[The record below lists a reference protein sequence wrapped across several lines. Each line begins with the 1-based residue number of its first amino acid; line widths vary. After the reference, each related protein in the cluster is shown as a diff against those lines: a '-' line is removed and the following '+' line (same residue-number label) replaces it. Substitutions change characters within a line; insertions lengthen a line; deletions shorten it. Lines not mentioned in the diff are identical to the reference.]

1 MIQESTIC
9 CAQDCE
15 TCDNT
20 ATTISTNYIQSLLG
34 KHSTVPAQCN
44 PESII
49 ASNRFCKRTTAPCI
63 MSYIYGYTTLN
74 QLTWIALLQYIS
86 KKLCSVL
93 VMTIWQFSVVTT
105 VWAYCITY
113 IQTHYICSIAMIC
126 VLLCSSRV
134 RNRLVQLPQYLPDMM
149 YAVLPGGNMRERGIL
164 LPIPYIPQSIFGAA
178 WFVIVADLY
187 RGVMVESMQDIH
199 NSFTSALMLSE
210 VIVVYMRYSEAPNVT
225 VYKRVVTAL
234 SICTL
239 VYMMLYCAQKTIA
252 VTNWRSDQHYQYQY
266 DASENIWYYMVA
278 LPSWNLV
285 VLWSV
290 VGTFIRFII
299 GTEVI
304 CIVAMVLRKCCSLV
318 LKQPKTVKRIIKN
331 FSYRLLYKG
340 IITAIRTL
348 SGTQYA
354 YTRDM
359 MTICTRCHESVATAV
374 NTPCGHTFLCWS
386 CAKQYRDE
394 HGNICNSCHEGS
406 TLFKLQQQQMCVIC
420 QEHASGHDL
429 FHIQQC
435 GHQVY
440 IIVCTFSHSRL
451 AIVYLVYTP
460 DVRYALHA
468 FTLQLHTTIL
478 FTDPN

>member
-1 MIQESTIC
+1 
-9 CAQDCE
+9 
-15 TCDNT
+15 
-20 ATTISTNYIQSLLG
+20 
-34 KHSTVPAQCN
+34 
-44 PESII
+44 
-49 ASNRFCKRTTAPCI
+49 
-63 MSYIYGYTTLN
+63 
-74 QLTWIALLQYIS
+74 
-86 KKLCSVL
+86 
-93 VMTIWQFSVVTT
+93 
-105 VWAYCITY
+105 
-113 IQTHYICSIAMIC
+113 MIC

-134 RNRLVQLPQYLPDMM
+134 RNRLVQLPQQLPDMM

-164 LPIPYIPQSIFGAA
+164 LPLPYIPQSIFGAA

-187 RGVMVESMQDIH
+187 CGVMVENMQDIQ
-199 NSFTSALMLSE
+199 NSFTSALLLSE

-225 VYKRVVTAL
+225 VYKRIVTAL

-239 VYMMLYCAQKTIA
+239 VYMMLYCAQKAIA
-252 VTNWRSDQHYQYQY
+252 VTDWRYQYQYQY
-266 DASENIWYYMVA
+266 DESEENIWYYVVA

-290 VGTFIRFII
+290 VGTFVRFII

-304 CIVAMVLRKCCSLV
+304 CILAILLRKCCSLV

-348 SGTQYA
+348 SGTQFS
-354 YTRDM
+354 YTNDM
-359 MTICTRCHESVATAV
+359 MTVCRSCRKSVATAV

-386 CAKQYRDE
+386 CAEQYRDQ

-406 TLFKLQQQQMCVIC
+406 SLAKLQQQQMSAIC
-420 QEHASGHDL
+420 QEQVEGHYL
-429 FHIQQC
+429 FYKQQC

-440 IIVCTFSHSRL
+440 ILSVCTFSHSRI

-460 DVRYALHA
+460 DVCYAL
-468 FTLQLHTTIL
+468 
-478 FTDPN
+478 PR